1 VLDLETTGLTRDDD
15 IVSVG
20 VLVDNIPYINFRFT
34 RFIPVISRDCLI
46 TALEPLGTRDDL
58 TIVGHNIAFDLG
70 FLHREG
76 IKVVGI
82 THDTELILRLC
93 DSDRGKN
100 KDVLSARV
108 DRVALPGAPA
118 HLNYKLKHIV
128 PQLLSLGMVD
138 YPEGAMDTLA
148 YEPHVQ
154 YLTSDLLGTSALY
167 DHLLATI
174 TADQRRYYDQFVAP
188 ITPILVAM
196 TEVGVR
202 IDQEFSRAECGRLRA
217 LIREI
222 SNNHQREFGCALG
235 MDLDAMEDWLFKSL
249 GLTPIQYLPKSDQ
262 TPSLSTPHLREL
274 KARYSDPRAAR
285 SIDLIILHRTAAQCL
300 IDLIKL
306 EKGIDWR
313 DGKIHTGLRD
323 TQASG
328 RISSTKP
335 NMQGV
340 SRAKDIGNYKS
351 IPRNA
356 LVSDPGEVLI
366 SIDIKQADVRVMAH
380 HVATFPRTAQEH
392 VALLR
397 AERQSL
403 LEPQIGDY
411 LATLSDYRNPGYHSA
426 YPVQPPDFDPA
437 RPCTLGALL
446 QTAGGDPYKDI
457 AAQITDVPVATITD
471 TSPVRKTFKTV
482 TLGMVNS
489 ITPTGLAKQLGYGDG
504 LAAKAKAKQ
513 HMEDFWRVYPQ
524 VKLYTETMWWHVALT
539 GETTTWAGRPR
550 IGSAHKWMVSLPRV
564 ELLCSFDGGREWLD
578 LDVIPIRPGRHC
590 LTVWVRKAWD
600 ATYSS
605 TNHGKMVY
613 EDFRGPLCTRPYR
626 LFQDE
631 DLLYHLPV
639 RNLGWRSIRRVR
651 TDTEEAKYL
660 GFDSTARGLVN
671 SIYQGGTADISKQM
685 LLRATPLCE
694 QYGARLLLNIHDEL
708 VLTCPTDQVEPLA
721 TALKVALEQPPA
733 PTFKIPIRVDVDV
746 GTRFGELVPI
756 AEYNK

>member
-1 VLDLETTGLTRDDD
+1 MVFSEK
-15 IVSVG
+15 
-20 VLVDNIPYINFRFT
+20 
-34 RFIPVISRDCLI
+34 SRY
-46 TALEPLGTRDDL
+46 T
-58 TIVGHNIAFDLG
+58 
-70 FLHREG
+70 
-76 IKVVGI
+76 
-82 THDTELILRLC
+82 
-93 DSDRGKN
+93 
-100 KDVLSARV
+100 
-108 DRVALPGAPA
+108 
-118 HLNYKLKHIV
+118 
-128 PQLLSLGMVD
+128 
-138 YPEGAMDTLA
+138 
-148 YEPHVQ
+148 
-154 YLTSDLLGTSALY
+154 
-167 DHLLATI
+167 
-174 TADQRRYYDQFVAP
+174 AP
-188 ITPILVAM
+188 ITPLLTGMSEAGIK
-196 TEVGVR
+196 
-202 IDQEFSRAECGRLRA
+202 IDREFIKAETNRLRA
-217 LIREI
+217 IVDDT
-222 SNNHQREFGCALG
+222 SDKHQHEFGRGLSGLNLAD
-235 MDLDAMEDWLFKSL
+235 MTAWLFGEL
-249 GLTPIQYLPKSDQ
+249 GLHPTQYLPKSKA
-262 TPSLSTPHLREL
+262 PSLKSDHLKDL
-274 KARYSDPRAAR
+274 KTANSGNGRAAR
-285 SIDLIILHRTAAQCL
+285 SISLILLYRAAAQCL
-300 IDLIKL
+300 RDLIKL
-306 EKGIDWR
+306 ERAVDWR
-313 DGKIHTGLRD
+313 GGKIHTGLRD

-328 RISSTKP
+328 RVSSTKP

-340 SRAKDIGNYKS
+340 SRAKDIGHYKS

-471 TSPVRKTFKTV
+471 TSPVRETFKTV

-504 LAAKAKAKQ
+504 LAAKAEAKQ

-524 VKLYTETMWWHVALT
+524 VKLYTKTMWWHVALT

-733 PTFKIPIRVDVDV
+733 PTFKIPIRVDIDV